1 MTLRFR
7 KTKKQPFAELLFENA
22 KLLLLCRNDIVEI
35 GARHHLDVHT
45 HGLATGPVVT
55 LLFGNAEAEV
65 VLVAPV
71 GRNPHFEDA
80 EAFVTFAGDFMVV
93 VSVLDAFEALFLAEF
108 QFAGNR
114 AFKRN
119 RQGVLEAELKL
130 AVRLHDGRFGRLDEV
145 ALLRNVSI
153 GDVVA

>member
-7 KTKKQPFAELLFENA
+7 KTKKQPFAELLFENT

-35 GARHHLDVHT
+35 GARHHLDVHA
-45 HGLATGPVVT
+45 HGLATGPVVS

-71 GRNPHFEDA
+71 GRNPHLEDA

-93 VSVLDAFEALFLAEF
+93 VSVLDAFEALRLTEFKFVVDGSFEDNRQGILEAEF
-108 QFAGNR
+108 Q
-114 AFKRN
+114 
-119 RQGVLEAELKL
+119 L
-130 AVRLHDGRFGRLDEV
+130 AVRLDDGRFGRLDEV
-145 ALLRNVSI
+145 ALLRNVTVS
-153 GDVVA
+153 DVVA